1 MTEKLPD
8 CPVEIF
14 LMFIG
19 NKWSALILRDL
30 MDGPQRFSQLQRSI
44 GGITQKVLTTNL
56 RQMEERGILTR
67 TVYPEVPP
75 RVEYELTEIGYSLQD
90 VLNALSAW
98 GVKYRTSKARTMN

>member
-8 CPVEIF
+8 CPVEIS
-14 LMFIG
+14 LMFLG

-30 MDGPQRFSQLQRSI
+30 MDGPRRFSQLQRSI

-56 RQMEERGILTR
+56 RHMEERGILSR

-75 RVEYELTEIGYSLQD
+75 RVEYELTEIGYSLQA
-90 VLNALSAW
+90 VLDALGAW
-98 GVKYRTSKARTMN
+98 GEKYRTSKARIMN

>member
-1 MTEKLPD
+1 M
-8 CPVEIF
+8 F
-14 LMFIG
+14 LG

-30 MDGPQRFSQLQRSI
+30 MDGPRRFSQLQRSI

-90 VLNALSAW
+90 VLNALGAW
-98 GVKYRTSKARTMN
+98 GEKYRTSKARIMN